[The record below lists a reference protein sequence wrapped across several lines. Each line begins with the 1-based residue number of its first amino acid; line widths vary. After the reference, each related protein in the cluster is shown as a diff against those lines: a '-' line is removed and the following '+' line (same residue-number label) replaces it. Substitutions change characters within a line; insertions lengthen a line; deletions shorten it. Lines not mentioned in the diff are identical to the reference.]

1 MIGVCSSL
9 NVAHR
14 RAQHLAFLRKW
25 GKKTEVYPCTTPVI
39 LGRKAQ
45 SVVCLTQEPEVPG
58 SIPGPGHILFLFLLI
73 QEEQLEV
80 IGESM
85 CTEYTLG
92 GLRLPRNSV
101 LRLTDHPDMTI
112 AVVYC
117 GHKAIT
123 QQQQQSSSKKNTILF
138 SGVKWFKIVK
148 LHAFIWLHL

>member
-1 MIGVCSSL
+1 MGEKDRSLSLHHTCNSGPQSTVCSVPDS
-9 NVAHR
+9 
-14 RAQHLAFLRKW
+14 RAR
-25 GKKTEVYPCTTPVI
+25 
-39 LGRKAQ
+39 
-45 SVVCLTQEPEVPG
+45 
-58 SIPGPGHILFLFLLI
+58 GPRFHTRSGHILFLFLLI